1 MRRLALPL
9 AAALA
14 IFASMPLQ
22 AQTMSQAQTPS
33 TENVATPT
41 AVSAQSAGEIAKWNA
56 YLETHPQAF
65 SWQAHNELR
74 HLYADGDAA
83 KSMQQVD
90 IILAHSFM
98 DNYMLHVLS
107 DWQTGKD
114 SDLAVVA
121 LLDKANRYAAL
132 PFVRVACLLQAA
144 EIRRAQG
151 RFAEAR
157 TLSQS
162 AETSARQARSSLQ
175 KAERIQLKSYQKL
188 SRLQLD
194 ALRLYQRP

>member
-1 MRRLALPL
+1 MKRIALPL

-14 IFASMPLQ
+14 VFALMPLQ
-22 AQTMSQAQTPS
+22 AQTPS
-33 TENVATPT
+33 NENMAIPN
-41 AVSAQSAGEIAKWNA
+41 AVSAQNAGEIAKWNA

-107 DWQTGKD
+107 DWQLGKD
-114 SDLAVVA
+114 QDATVVA
-121 LLDKANRYAAL
+121 LLDKANRYASL
-132 PFVRVACLLQAA
+132 PFVRVACLLQAV

-157 TLSQS
+157 TLDQS

>member
-1 MRRLALPL
+1 MKRMFFPVV
-9 AAALA
+9 AALA
-14 IFASMPLQ
+14 LASLASMPSQ
-22 AQTMSQAQTPS
+22 SQTMTNENASSSVAQ
-33 TENVATPT
+33 NG
-41 AVSAQSAGEIAKWNA
+41 GEIAKWNA

-74 HLYADGDAA
+74 HLYADSDAA

-98 DNYMLHVLS
+98 DSYILNLMS
-107 DWQTGKD
+107 DWQSGKD

-121 LLDKANRYAAL
+121 LLDKANRYASL

-157 TLSQS
+157 TLDQS
-162 AETSARQARSSLQ
+162 AETCARQARHSLQ